1 VPEKRVRPENAYEAK
16 GPITMTSPEPAF
28 PAHDGERADLL
39 AELADARAAL
49 IGTVRGLSDEQIAER
64 PTVSALC
71 LGGLVKH
78 VASTEEGWLRFV
90 VEGPSAMSF
99 DLPEGVTWEDLG
111 AGTASAYPQW
121 AIDRQNDFQVLP
133 GETLAGILARYEDV
147 AARTEKAVAG
157 LTDLSATQPL
167 PEVPWNEP
175 GAVRSARR
183 ILIHV
188 IAETT
193 QHAGHADILREAIDG
208 QTST

>member
-1 VPEKRVRPENAYEAK
+1 
-16 GPITMTSPEPAF
+16 MTSPEPTS
-28 PAHDGERADLL
+28 PALTPGDERADLL
-39 AELADARAAL
+39 AELADARGAL
-49 IGTVRGLSDEQIAER
+49 IATVRGLSDGQIAER

-71 LGGLVKH
+71 LGGLLKH
-78 VASTEEGWLRFV
+78 VASTEESWLRFV

-99 DLPEGVTWEDLG
+99 ELPEGVTWEEFG

-121 AIDRQNDFQVLP
+121 AIERQNNFQVLP
-133 GETLAGILARYEDV
+133 GETLAGILARYEEV
-147 AARTEKAVAG
+147 AARTEKVVAS
-157 LTDLSATQPL
+157 LTDLSVTHPL

-175 GAVRSARR
+175 GTVRSVRR
-183 ILIHV
+183 VLIHV

>member
-1 VPEKRVRPENAYEAK
+1 MPENAYETK
-16 GPITMTSPEPAF
+16 GPMTMTSSPSPAL
-28 PAHDGERADLL
+28 DGERADLL

-49 IGTVRGLSDEQIAER
+49 IRTVQGLDDEQIAER

-78 VASTEEGWLRFV
+78 VASTEESWLRFV
-90 VEGPSAMSF
+90 VEGPSAMAF
-99 DLPEGVTWEDLG
+99 DLPEGVTWEDFG

-133 GETLAGILARYEDV
+133 GETLAGVLARYEEV
-147 AARTEKAVAG
+147 AARTAEVVAG
-157 LTDLSATQPL
+157 LRDLSVTHPL
-167 PEVPWNEP
+167 PDAPWNEP

-183 ILIHV
+183 VLIHV

>member
-1 VPEKRVRPENAYEAK
+1 M
-16 GPITMTSPEPAF
+16 TMTSSPSPAL
-28 PAHDGERADLL
+28 DGERADLL

-49 IGTVRGLSDEQIAER
+49 IRTVQGLDDEQIAER

-78 VASTEEGWLRFV
+78 VASTEESWLRFV
-90 VEGPSAMSF
+90 VEGPSAMAF
-99 DLPEGVTWEDLG
+99 DLPEGVTWEDFA

-133 GETLAGILARYEDV
+133 GETLAGVLARYEEV
-147 AARTEKAVAG
+147 AARTAEVVAG
-157 LTDLSATQPL
+157 LRDLSVTHPL
-167 PEVPWNEP
+167 PDAPWNEP
-175 GAVRSARR
+175 GAERSARR
-183 ILIHV
+183 VLIHV